1 MSDPRPRFDLRLP
14 ASSAAGTPTADPGY
28 KELVDPYGIKVRSTE
43 VAIAGLTRDDAQTVE
58 LKDLAGDDLLELR
71 LRDGLQLWMTTEELA
86 AQVGGLY
93 PAARRGGTVDL
104 AQALRLG
111 GTRGGPGSILE
122 RVKRLDVDLGSLL
135 TDGVGGTVLAQAT
148 RTLVERM
155 DLAIKLTRRL
165 EAGKLDSAGVGNLKE
180 GLYAVDRD
188 FGLGPRAEDPP
199 SIGERPILVF
209 LHGTHS
215 NTEGSF
221 GGLRQSSV
229 WPKLWERY
237 PERIFALEH
246 RTLSLNPAENA
257 RDLLSCL
264 PARAKVHLVTHS
276 RGGLVGEWLCLAPL
290 LDQADLTALG
300 QLPDRPEGEVEVI
313 AELAEIGRDRALDI
327 ERFVRV
333 AGPGLGTLLA
343 GDRLSRYFSVMLNLF
358 GLVPAVR
365 DSAIFPMV
373 QATALALIKLGFDA
387 RAVPGLAC
395 LRPDSPYVERLHR
408 RNPPRQPSP
417 TKLTIVAG
425 DHGGK
430 GILGWLGRIVDQ
442 PSRAPWALADAAAE
456 LFFREPN
463 DLVVHTRSMFAGL
476 PRAEQPVYAF
486 RQSESAHHL
495 DYFRSAIGQDLI
507 EQALL
512 GTGDAPDA
520 RFVTLKADAAIGSL
534 AATSTRASADA
545 PVLILVPD
553 FMASRLVQ
561 HTAGADAR
569 ASGAGQVVVWPEA
582 LGRAELKAL
591 GLPAGGP
598 AQERALVADGLI
610 DAVHADLQDRLVAR
624 FELRPYAYDWRRSP
638 RESAAGLADLVARV
652 LAADAARRVHLLAQG
667 LGATVVAWLQHDHPE
682 DWAALRS
689 RGGRAILAGPMSGGS
704 YEMLRHLS
712 GESALVRA
720 IALQTASG
728 PLEVAQVFATWPG
741 LLACLPSEV
750 LADQGATGGDA
761 SSSGAV
767 WRVIFEAAAV
777 SEDLLKEARAAQGT
791 LAASRKGGRADPTGE
806 VLLLGMAS
814 ATAGGVQRQIMP
826 GDAGDD
832 ASAIAFTLSRQGD
845 GVATWQRSTL
855 PGLRSYFVG
864 AAHAEILAQAAA
876 TPALS
881 ELIENGQTALLATAP
896 PQVAGRGEADAT
908 LPLPDLLFPSTRD
921 VLAAAHLVRR
931 GSAADRAGE
940 RFALRLEVVHGDLAN
955 ASYPVAVGHFEGSTL
970 AGAEAVVDGMMQG
983 RLTRRQLVGLHPGEV
998 GEAEVIL
1005 DDKGTMKTGGC
1016 LVLGLGAI
1024 GELTPQ
1030 KLTRSFTEA
1039 ALRYA
1044 TLVAERGRAEDGRW
1058 RSAAI
1063 STVLIGAG
1071 THSLGIET
1079 SIEAIVRAVVDANE
1093 RLMDRKLWD
1102 EVRID
1107 ALQFVELYAE
1117 TAIRATQVVGGLA
1130 KQIQLPKG
1138 SRQVLQPVRHLR
1150 WIGRGR
1156 SGQPGGDYNQGTW
1169 QPVTITSQAVA
1180 GLPWWRLSE
1189 PLRAL
1194 LVTALSSESPPAPAG
1209 AARERLWRELLLDDE
1224 DPARRDLYWSLLG
1237 TRARAE
1243 QSTGAL
1249 QRRLVDRLIEQ
1260 ATRRGDT
1267 MTELR
1272 VTLYEL
1278 LLPNA
1283 VKVQSGDLSHLVL
1296 ELDDTTAH
1304 YPWEL
1309 LSERL
1314 VEPIAVRFGVL
1325 RRLRTERFRERVR
1338 HATSR
1343 TALVIG
1349 DPFTGDPRYP
1359 SLAAA
1364 RREAET
1370 VRKALER
1377 GGYEVTCH
1385 LGTEA
1390 ADGASAELHEAGA
1403 MDILNK
1409 LFADDYRVLHIAA
1422 HGRYDAEQA
1431 IASGVVIGQDTY
1443 LTAAEIGR
1451 LRVVPELVFL
1461 NCCHLAKV
1469 DADAPSNLP
1478 RPAANLPRLA
1488 ASLAR
1493 ELIEIGVRAVVAAGW
1508 AVDDL
1513 AAERFAEILYQ
1524 QLLEGEP
1531 FGEAVLHARRQVFHE
1546 FGEATN
1552 TWGAY
1557 QCYGDPS
1564 FRLAPPPDTARRE
1577 HKEPVARRELET
1589 ELESMAG
1596 TRAMGASPTQAD
1608 ALLFEVRSWEALAEG
1623 QGWFGGRVWSR
1634 FGAAY
1639 AELGDFEAGIRCYQE
1654 ALGCQA
1660 SRTPLSVIE
1669 QLANL
1674 NARQALQLRAVDDPE
1689 AQKRARDLM
1698 ADARRNVAI
1707 FLKLPP
1713 SAERKSLAGSL
1724 AKREAMLASTEIER
1738 RRQLQRA
1745 AGHYKAAR
1753 DLELTPASRSTGS
1766 GQDSRLNLCYPTL
1779 NWLTCRFLL
1788 GERLTDEDRCLVDE
1802 CLLQLNRDMTA
1813 NDRPDFWTRVA
1824 EADASLLQSLIAD
1837 DWHERLDQLQ
1847 ARYESIFGAGSSPK
1861 QRRSVEEHIAFL
1873 AAMLQG
1879 GDPSQRAKAVQL
1891 DRLRAH
1897 LARFDR

>member
-1 MSDPRPRFDLRLP
+1 MPDPQPHFDLRLP
-14 ASSAAGTPTADPGY
+14 ASSAAGAPTADPGY

-58 LKDLAGDDLLELR
+58 LAGLAGDELLELQ
-71 LRDGLQLWMTTEELA
+71 LRDGLQLWMTAEELGM
-86 AQVGGLY
+86 QVGALY
-93 PAARRGGTVDL
+93 PAALRGGTVDL

-111 GTRGGPGSILE
+111 ATRGGPGSILE

-135 TDGVGGTVLAQAT
+135 TDGVSGAAVAQAT

-165 EAGKLDSAGVGNLKE
+165 EAGKLDPAGVGDLKE
-180 GLYAVDRD
+180 GLFAVNRD
-188 FGLGPRAEDPP
+188 FGLEPRAISDLA
-199 SIGERPILVF
+199 SVGERPILLF

-229 WPKLWERY
+229 WPKLWDRY
-237 PERIFALEH
+237 PERVFALEH
-246 RTLSLNPAENA
+246 RTLSRNPAENA

-264 PARAKVHLVTHS
+264 SVGAKVHLVTHS

-290 LDQADLTALG
+290 LDQADFTAFA
-300 QLPDRPEGEVEVI
+300 QLPDRPEGELAVI
-313 AELAEIGRDRALDI
+313 QQLAELGSERDLQI

-358 GLVPAVR
+358 GLVPGLRESAVY
-365 DSAIFPMV
+365 PMV

-387 RAVPGLAC
+387 KAVPGLAC

-408 RNPPRQPSP
+408 RNPPRQPSSA
-417 TKLTIVAG
+417 KLTIVAG

-476 PRAEQPVYAF
+476 PRADKPVYAF

-520 RFVTLKADAAIGSL
+520 RFVKLEADTAIGSL

-561 HTAGADAR
+561 VPPGADSR
-569 ASGAGQVVVWPEA
+569 ASGAGQVVVWPER
-582 LGRAELKAL
+582 LGRAELKGL
-591 GLPAGGP
+591 RLPAGGP
-598 AQERALVADGLI
+598 AQERALAADGVI
-610 DAVHADLQDRLVAR
+610 DAVASDLHDRLAAR

-638 RESAAGLADLVARV
+638 RESAGGLADLVVRV
-652 LAADAARRVHLLAQG
+652 LAGDAARRVHVVAQG
-667 LGATVVAWLQHDHPE
+667 LGATVVAWLRHDHPE
-682 DWAALRS
+682 AWAALRA
-689 RGGRAILAGPMSGGS
+689 RGGRAVLAGPLSSGS
-704 YEMLRHLS
+704 YEMLRHLT

-720 IALQTASG
+720 IALQTAHP
-728 PLEVAQVFATWPG
+728 PLEVAKVFATWPG

-750 LADQGATGGDA
+750 LADQGATGGD
-761 SSSGAV
+761 SSASGAA
-767 WRVIFEAAAV
+767 WRAIFDAVAV
-777 SEDLLKEARAAQGT
+777 SDALLKEARTAQDM
-791 LAASRKGGRADPTGE
+791 LAASRKVGPTDPAGE
-806 VLLLGMAS
+806 VLLLGTAP
-814 ATAGGVQRQIMP
+814 ATAGGVQRQIAP
-826 GDAGDD
+826 GVVGEDATV
-832 ASAIAFTLSRQGD
+832 IAFTLSRQGD
-845 GVATWQRSTL
+845 GVATWERSTL
-855 PGLRSYFVG
+855 PGLRTYFVG
-864 AAHAEILAQAAA
+864 APHAEILAQAAA
-876 TPALS
+876 TPALA
-881 ELIENGQTALLATAP
+881 ELIENGQTALLGTAP
-896 PQVAGRGEADAT
+896 PQFAGRGEADAT
-908 LPLPDLLFPSTRD
+908 LPLPELLFPSPRD

-940 RFALRLEVVHGDLAN
+940 RFALRVEVVHGDLAN

-998 GEAEVIL
+998 GQAEVIL
-1005 DDKGTMKTGGC
+1005 VDKGTAKPGGC
-1016 LVLGLGAI
+1016 LVVGLGAI

-1044 TLVAERGRAEDGRW
+1044 TLAAERGRAEDGRW

-1071 THSLGIET
+1071 THALGIET

-1138 SRQVLQPVRHLR
+1138 SRQVMQPVRHLR

-1180 GLPWWRLSE
+1180 GVPWWRLSE

-1194 LVTALSSESPPAPAG
+1194 LVQVLSSENPLAPAG
-1209 AARERLWRELLLDDE
+1209 PARERLWRELLLDGG
-1224 DPARRDLYWSLLG
+1224 DPVRRDLYWSLLG

-1260 ATRRGDT
+1260 ATRSGDT

-1283 VKVQSGDLSHLVL
+1283 VKVQSGDLSNLVL

-1325 RRLRTERFRERVR
+1325 RRLRTERYRERVR

-1349 DPFTGDPRYP
+1349 DPASGDPRYP

-1370 VRKALER
+1370 VRAALER
-1377 GGYEVTCH
+1377 NGYEVTLH
-1385 LGTEA
+1385 LGPEVG
-1390 ADGASAELHEAGA
+1390 DGVPAPDHAAGA

-1409 LFADDYRVLHIAA
+1409 LFQDDYRVLHIAA
-1422 HGRYDAEQA
+1422 HGRYDPEQP
-1431 IASGVVIGQDTY
+1431 IASGVVIGKDTF

-1461 NCCHLAKV
+1461 NCCHLGTV
-1469 DADAPSNLP
+1469 GTDTPS
-1478 RPAANLPRLA
+1478 NLPRLA

-1493 ELIEIGVRAVVAAGW
+1493 ELIEMGVRAVVAAGW
-1508 AVDDL
+1508 AVDDR
-1513 AAERFAEILYQ
+1513 AAQCFAEILYQ

-1531 FGEAVLHARRQVFHE
+1531 FGEAVLHARRTVFQE

-1564 FRLAPPPDTARRE
+1564 FRLAPPPDATRSEPR
-1577 HKEPVARRELET
+1577 EPVARRELET
-1589 ELESMAG
+1589 ELESMTR
-1596 TRAMGASPTQAD
+1596 TRAMGANPAQAE
-1608 ALLFEVRSWEALAEG
+1608 ALLFELRSREALAEG

-1639 AELGDFEAGIRCYQE
+1639 AELGDFEAAIRCYNA
-1654 ALGCQA
+1654 ALKCQA
-1660 SRTPLSVIE
+1660 SKTPLSVIE

-1674 NARQALQLRAVDDPE
+1674 NARQALQLRTVDDPT
-1689 AQKRARDLM
+1689 AQDRARDLM
-1698 ADARRNVAI
+1698 ADARRHVAI

-1724 AKREAMLASTEIER
+1724 AKREAMLAGSENER
-1738 RRQLQRA
+1738 RRQLQLRRA
-1745 AGHYKAAR
+1745 AGYYKAAR
-1753 DLELTPASRSTGS
+1753 DLVKAQADRSTG
-1766 GQDSRLNLCYPTL
+1766 GGGDAHLDLCYPTL

-1788 GERLTDEDRCLVDE
+1788 GESLTEEDRCLVDE
-1802 CLLQLNRDMTA
+1802 CLLQMNRDMTA
-1813 NDRPDFWTRVA
+1813 RDRPDFWTRVA
-1824 EADASLLQSLIAD
+1824 EADASLLQSLIAGGLGG
-1837 DWHERLDQLQ
+1837 RIDQLQ
-1847 ARYESIFGAGSSPK
+1847 ARYESIFAAGSSPK

-1873 AAMLQG
+1873 AAMLRG
-1879 GDPSQRAKAVQL
+1879 SEPSQDAKVVHL
-1891 DRLRAH
+1891 DRLREN